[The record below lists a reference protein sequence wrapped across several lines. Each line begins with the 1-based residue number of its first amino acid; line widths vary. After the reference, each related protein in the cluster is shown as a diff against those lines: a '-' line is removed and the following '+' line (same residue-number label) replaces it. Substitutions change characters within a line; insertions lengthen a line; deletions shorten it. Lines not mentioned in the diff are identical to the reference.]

1 MRRRRRGATSRCW
14 STSMKRSVREFVRSW
29 ITRRLDRVGC
39 VGEVNRMGDDRAK
52 AEEIRRRRR
61 LDELSRIIADEEAR
75 LAELEKAE
83 KKKKASSVEF
93 GF

>member
-14 STSMKRSVREFVRSW
+14 STSMKRSVRGFARSW
-29 ITRRLDRVGC
+29 ITRRLDRVGR

>member
-14 STSMKRSVREFVRSW
+14 STSMKRSVRELVRSW
-29 ITRRLDRVGC
+29 ITRRLDRVGY

-83 KKKKASSVEF
+83 KKKKASSVDF

>member
-1 MRRRRRGATSRCW
+1 
-14 STSMKRSVREFVRSW
+14 
-29 ITRRLDRVGC
+29 
-39 VGEVNRMGDDRAK
+39 MGDDRAK

-83 KKKKASSVEF
+83 KKKKASSVDF